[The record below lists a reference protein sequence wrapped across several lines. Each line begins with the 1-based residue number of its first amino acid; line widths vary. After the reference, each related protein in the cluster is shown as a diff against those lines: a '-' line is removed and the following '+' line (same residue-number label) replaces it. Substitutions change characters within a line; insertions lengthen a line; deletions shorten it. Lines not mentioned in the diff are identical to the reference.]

1 MNKIKM
7 LSLMLALVSFQAR
20 ADLNVLNVP
29 IPESCKEASAKLTL
43 KDGETQVVI
52 TAPADQLPD
61 LLKAIEEKIAVKKE
75 KTDDGHQ

>member
-1 MNKIKM
+1 M

-20 ADLNVLNVP
+20 ADLNVL